1 MTTMIASVDVKI
13 GGSSL
18 GAPFRERLLEVRV
31 EDNLTLPDTFT
42 IKIAD
47 PQLEKVDSN
56 PLEIGKEVEILFE
69 PPDGSSPK
77 KVMKGQITSIEPE
90 FDHGGVT
97 LVARGYDYSHV
108 LNRSKKTDTYQ
119 NMTYGDIARKVIGAA
134 GGGVSAGTI
143 DDKGG
148 TQDFVQQSN
157 ETDWDFLWRLAQR
170 IDNEVVA
177 EDKKIHFR
185 TAGGPSGGQ
194 AKELRWGAQ
203 LQTFY
208 PRITGVQQVD
218 EVTVRAWDHKTKDK
232 IEVKSSQEKLGSK
245 IGITRSSV
253 RGNIGGGKV
262 VIADRPVTTQAE
274 AQALADGVITQLA
287 NSYLDATGTAKGDPD
302 LKAGSKIEVKGIG
315 SKFSGTYTLSSTVH
329 LYRGSKGYI
338 TKFTISGRAP
348 RGLVDLMTPSKAR
361 NWGNSVVIG
370 VVTNNK
376 DPDNLGRVRVKYPAL
391 GDNTEGWW
399 ARIATPSS
407 GKDRGLLMMPI
418 AGEEVLIAF
427 EHDDVRKPYVLGSV
441 WNAKDTPGNLVQ
453 NDGSFI
459 LQSDKQIQ
467 MKAKDPIT
475 VKGDKELTIDT
486 TGKIAQKT
494 KNDFTID
501 GQKIAATSKSS
512 VDIKGSSTITVD
524 ASGSVTIK
532 GASISVEASGSL
544 TLKGSS
550 VMIN

>member
-1 MTTMIASVDVKI
+1 MTKMIASADVKI
-13 GGSSL
+13 KGSSL
-18 GAPFRERLLEVRV
+18 GSPFRERLKEVRV
-31 EDNLTLPDTFT
+31 EDNLTMPDTFT
-42 IKIAD
+42 IKISD

-56 PLEIGKEVEILFE
+56 PLEIGADVEISFE
-69 PPDGSSPK
+69 APDGSTSK

-134 GGGVSAGTI
+134 GGGVSAGTV

-148 TQDFVQQSN
+148 TQDFVQQSA
-157 ETDWDFLWRLAQR
+157 ETDWDFLWRLAKR

-194 AKELRWGAQ
+194 AKQLNWGKELES
-203 LQTFY
+203 FY
-208 PRITGVQQVD
+208 PRVTGVQQVD
-218 EVTVRAWDHKTKDK
+218 EVIVRAWDHKTKDK
-232 IEVKSSQEKLGSK
+232 IEVKSSTEELGSK
-245 IGITRSSV
+245 IGISRSSI
-253 RGNIGGGKV
+253 RRDIGGGKV
-262 VIADRPVTTQAE
+262 VIADRPVTTQSE
-274 AQALADGVITQLA
+274 AQALADGAMTQLA
-287 NSYLDATGTAKGDPD
+287 NSYIDATGTAKGDPD
-302 LKAGSKIEVKGIG
+302 LGAGKKVEIKGIG
-315 SKFSGTYTLSSTVH
+315 SKFSGTYTLSSTTH
-329 LYRGSKGYI
+329 IYGPKGYH

-348 RGLVDLMTPSKAR
+348 RGLVDLMTPAATR

-370 VVTNNK
+370 VVTNNN
-376 DPDNLGRVRVKYPAL
+376 DPDSLGRVRVKYPAL

-399 ARIATPSS
+399 ARVATPSS

-418 AGEEVLIAF
+418 VGEEVILAF

-453 NDGSFI
+453 NDGSFV

-486 TGKIAQKT
+486 TGKIAQKS
-494 KNDFTID
+494 KADFTID
-501 GQKIAATSKSS
+501 GQKIAATSKTS
-512 VDIKGSSTITVD
+512 VDVKGGSTITVD
-524 ASGSVTIK
+524 ASGSVTVK
-532 GASISVEASGSL
+532 GSSITVQASGPL
-544 TLKGSS
+544 TLKGSTI
-550 VMIN
+550 MIG